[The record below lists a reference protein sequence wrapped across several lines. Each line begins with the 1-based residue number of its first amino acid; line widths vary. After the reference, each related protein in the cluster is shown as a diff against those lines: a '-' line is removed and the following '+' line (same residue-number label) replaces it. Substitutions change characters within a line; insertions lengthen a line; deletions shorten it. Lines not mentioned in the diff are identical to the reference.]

1 MWKNSGVSVLSSIH
15 AADGVLLAAGSP
27 AALEAFGAALLV
39 AVPIVLVAWVGLYL
53 WTGFA
58 LSRLFARTG
67 GEPWK
72 AWVPFLNEAEVF
84 QDDSAAEAALKAADA
99 SVQDRT
105 VVNPYL
111 FDVRREA
118 GALRPV
124 KEREVIRAAGP
135 SVRRDLGKQST
146 EAFDVSL

>member
-1 MWKNSGVSVLSSIH
+1 MTQ
-15 AADGVLLAAGSP
+15 ADQILTANRLRDGEVVYWAAGRWLT
-27 AALEAFGAALLV
+27 A
-39 AVPIVLVAWVGLYL
+39 
-53 WTGFA
+53 
-58 LSRLFARTG
+58 
-67 GEPWK
+67 
-72 AWVPFLNEAEVF
+72 LNEAEVF

-124 KEREVIRAAGP
+124 KEREIIRAAGP
-135 SVRRDLGKQST
+135 TVRRDLGKQST

>member
-1 MWKNSGVSVLSSIH
+1 MAQTDQILTANRLR
-15 AADGVLLAAGSP
+15 DGEVVYWVAGRWVT
-27 AALEAFGAALLV
+27 ALD
-39 AVPIVLVAWVGLYL
+39 
-53 WTGFA
+53 
-58 LSRLFARTG
+58 
-67 GEPWK
+67 
-72 AWVPFLNEAEVF
+72 EAEVF
-84 QDDSAAEAALKAADA
+84 QDDPAAEAALKAADA

-124 KEREVIRAAGP
+124 KEREIIRAAGP

>member
-1 MWKNSGVSVLSSIH
+1 MAQADQILTANRLRDGEVVYWSGRQ
-15 AADGVLLAAGSP
+15 
-27 AALEAFGAALLV
+27 
-39 AVPIVLVAWVGLYL
+39 WV
-53 WTGFA
+53 TA
-58 LSRLFARTG
+58 LS
-67 GEPWK
+67 
-72 AWVPFLNEAEVF
+72 EAQVF
-84 QDDSAAEAALKAADA
+84 QDDPAAKAALKAADA

-124 KEREVIRAAGP
+124 KEREIIRAAGP
-135 SVRRDLGKQST
+135 TVRLDLGKQST

>member
-1 MWKNSGVSVLSSIH
+1 MAQTDQILTANRLRDGEVVYWAGGRWVSE
-15 AADGVLLAAGSP
+15 LA
-27 AALEAFGAALLV
+27 
-39 AVPIVLVAWVGLYL
+39 
-53 WTGFA
+53 
-58 LSRLFARTG
+58 
-67 GEPWK
+67 
-72 AWVPFLNEAEVF
+72 EAEVF
-84 QDDSAAEAALKAADA
+84 ADKAAAEEALKAAGEA
-99 SVQDRT
+99 VRGRV

-118 GALRPV
+118 GVLRPV